1 MIMTAEI
8 TIYPFQ
14 ENFVPPIKA
23 FIDKLAASAQS
34 RTNVTSAGAQS
45 RINVTSAGAQS
56 RTNVTRAGKELQVDT
71 FPTCT
76 VLVGEYALI
85 MDVLKEAMAWSH
97 DESGKAVFV
106 CKFIPGYQA
115 D

>member
-8 TIYPFQ
+8 TMYPFQ

-34 RTNVTSAGAQS
+34 RANVTS
-45 RINVTSAGAQS
+45 
-56 RTNVTRAGKELQVDT
+56 AGKELQVDT

-85 MDVLKEAMAWSH
+85 MDVLKEAMAWSPH
-97 DESGKAVFV
+97 EGGKAVFV

>member
-45 RINVTSAGAQS
+45 RANVTDGAQS
-56 RTNVTRAGKELQVDT
+56 RANVTSAGKELQVDT

>member
-8 TIYPFQ
+8 TMYPFQ
-14 ENFVPPIKA
+14 ENYIPPIRA
-23 FIDKLAASAQS
+23 FIDKLAASE
-34 RTNVTSAGAQS
+34 N
-45 RINVTSAGAQS
+45 
-56 RTNVTRAGKELQVDT
+56 LQVDT

-76 VLVGEYALI
+76 VLVGEYDLI

-97 DESGKAVFV
+97 RESGNAVFV
-106 CKFIPGYQA
+106 SKFIPGYPA

>member
-8 TIYPFQ
+8 TMYPFQ
-14 ENFVPPIKA
+14 ENFVPPIKS
-23 FIDKLAASAQS
+23 FVDKLATSAQS
-34 RTNVTSAGAQS
+34 RTE
-45 RINVTSAGAQS
+45 ITSAGAQS
-56 RTNVTRAGKELQVDT
+56 RTNITSAGKELQVDT

-97 DESGKAVFV
+97 HELGKAVFV

>member
-8 TIYPFQ
+8 TMYPFQ

-34 RTNVTSAGAQS
+34 RT
-45 RINVTSAGAQS
+45 NVTSAGAQS